1 MLSPALAVDKAS
13 AVLKDKD
20 GKEVGKVELTD
31 TPSGVLMR
39 LHLDGVP
46 PGDHAFHVHAVG
58 KCEPPDF
65 KSAGPH
71 FNPDETKHGL
81 MNPEGPH
88 AGDMPNLHVPDRGKL
103 TVEVLNE
110 MVTLDAEQALLDDDG
125 SAIVVH
131 ADRRRLQDRPCR
143 QCRRPHRLRRGHG
156 VAPRSHRRGKPM
168 PPYRARV
175 GSHEIPV
182 KVRATA
188 KTARKANGSIAP
200 DGVGSL

>member
-1 MLSPALAVDKAS
+1 MDRKLTLAALLAMTLFTATPALAVDKAS

-20 GKEVGKVELTD
+20 GKEVGKVELID

-39 LHLDGVP
+39 LTLDGVS
-46 PGDHAFHVHAVG
+46 PGDHAFHVHGIG

-88 AGDMPNLHVPDRGKL
+88 SGDMPNLHVPDSGKL
-103 TVEVLNE
+103 TVEVFNE
-110 MVTLDAEQALLDDDG
+110 MVTLDAEQALLDGDG

-131 ADRRRLQDRPCR
+131 ASADDYKTDPAGNAGDRIAC
-143 QCRRPHRLRRGHG
+143 G
-156 VAPRSHRRGKPM
+156 VVA
-168 PPYRARV
+168 
-175 GSHEIPV
+175 E
-182 KVRATA
+182 
-188 KTARKANGSIAP
+188 
-200 DGVGSL
+200 